1 MVSNGSKPV
10 IGISCY
16 LEPAKFGVWD
26 QPCAL
31 LPANYVD
38 GVVAGGGTPVL
49 LPSVGNWDESIVS
62 RLDGLILAG
71 GPDVEPARYD
81 QPTHPSTG
89 APRPERDRVELELA
103 DAALRLG
110 TPLLGVCRGLQILN
124 IVMGGTLRQHLPDEL
139 GTVQHLP
146 QPGTFGQV
154 KVRVAEDSRL
164 AEIVGGDLGVSC
176 HHHQGVDL
184 LGAGLVDVAWAE
196 DGSVEAAEL
205 PGDAFVLGVQW
216 HPEQDTVDRRL
227 FAALVAASR

>member
-1 MVSNGSKPV
+1 
-10 IGISCY
+10 
-16 LEPAKFGVWD
+16 VWE

-38 GVVAGGGTPVL
+38 GVAAGGGIPVL
-49 LPSVGNWDESIVS
+49 LPPVGSWDESIVS
-62 RLDGLILAG
+62 RLDGLVLAG

-89 APRPERDRVELELA
+89 PPRPERDRVELELA

-110 TPLLGVCRGLQILN
+110 TPLLGVCRGMQVLN
-124 IVMGGTLRQHLPDEL
+124 IVMGGTLRQHLPDDL
-139 GTVQHLP
+139 GTVRHLP
-146 QPGTFGQV
+146 RPGTFGQV
-154 KVRVAEDSRL
+154 KVRVAEGSLL

-176 HHHQGVDL
+176 HHHLGVDL
-184 LGAGLVDVAWAE
+184 LGAGLVDVAWAD
-196 DGSVEAAEL
+196 DGSVEAVEL

-227 FAALVAASR
+227 FAALVAAAAR